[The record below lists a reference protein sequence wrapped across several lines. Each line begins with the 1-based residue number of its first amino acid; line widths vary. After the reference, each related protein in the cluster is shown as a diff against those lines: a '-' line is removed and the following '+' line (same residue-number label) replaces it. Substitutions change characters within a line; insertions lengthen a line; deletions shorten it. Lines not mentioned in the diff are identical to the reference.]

1 MSNEEKIERLQ
12 LQMDTIFAELNVIES
27 EIKDIN
33 RQMQEYDDE
42 VKRTGNFERLRI
54 EWEALQ
60 WDRWNNDQLKIRK
73 LETVVAISAEID
85 ELKKE

>member
-1 MSNEEKIERLQ
+1 MGNEEKIETLQ
-12 LQMDTIFAELNVIES
+12 LQMNTIFTELNVIES
-27 EIKDIN
+27 ETKDIN

-42 VKRTGNFERLRI
+42 VKRTGNFERFRI

-85 ELKKE
+85 ELKRE

>member
-42 VKRTGNFERLRI
+42 VKRTGNFERFRI

>member
-1 MSNEEKIERLQ
+1 MGNEEKIETLQ
-12 LQMDTIFAELNVIES
+12 LQMNIIFTELNVIES
-27 EIKDIN
+27 ETKDIN

-42 VKRTGNFERLRI
+42 VKRTGNFERFRI

>member
-1 MSNEEKIERLQ
+1 MGNEEKIETLQ
-12 LQMDTIFAELNVIES
+12 LQMDTIFTELNVIET
-27 EIKDIN
+27 ETKDIN

-42 VKRTGNFERLRI
+42 VKRTGNFERFRI

>member
-1 MSNEEKIERLQ
+1 
-12 LQMDTIFAELNVIES
+12 MDTIFAELNVIES
-27 EIKDIN
+27 ETKDIN

-42 VKRTGNFERLRI
+42 VKRTGNFERFRI

>member
-85 ELKKE
+85 ELKRE

>member
-12 LQMDTIFAELNVIES
+12 LQMNTIFAELNVIES
-27 EIKDIN
+27 EVKDIN

-42 VKRTGNFERLRI
+42 VKRTGNFEPFRI
-54 EWEALQ
+54 EWEILQ

-73 LETVVAISAEID
+73 LETVVAISTEID
-85 ELKKE
+85 NLKKE

>member
-1 MSNEEKIERLQ
+1 MGNEEKIETLQ
-12 LQMDTIFAELNVIES
+12 LQMDTIFTELNVIES
-27 EIKDIN
+27 ETKDIN

-42 VKRTGNFERLRI
+42 VKRTGNFERFRI

>member
-1 MSNEEKIERLQ
+1 MGNEEKIETLQ
-12 LQMDTIFAELNVIES
+12 LQMNTIFTELNVIES
-27 EIKDIN
+27 ETKDIN

-42 VKRTGNFERLRI
+42 VKRTGNFERFRI

>member
-12 LQMDTIFAELNVIES
+12 LQMDTIFTELNVIES
-27 EIKDIN
+27 ETKDIN

-42 VKRTGNFERLRI
+42 VKRTGNFERFRI

>member
-12 LQMDTIFAELNVIES
+12 LQMDTIFTELNVIES

-42 VKRTGNFERLRI
+42 VKRTGNFERFRI

-85 ELKKE
+85 ELKRE

>member
-42 VKRTGNFERLRI
+42 VKRTGNFERFRI

-73 LETVVAISAEID
+73 LETLVDITAEID